1 MSYTYKWD
9 VIFVMRL
16 SVKKIF
22 EMLTDVFAS
31 PPCENDSIATLLEG
45 AKNEIREIRANI
57 DAVNDDDVLDMYIYR
72 LKAAEAQYRHL
83 LKMAKESGKQK
94 KIG

>member
-1 MSYTYKWD
+1 M
-9 VIFVMRL
+9 MG

-22 EMLTDVFAS
+22 EMVTDMFAPS
-31 PPCENDSIATLLEG
+31 VDERGSVSYLLEN

-57 DAVNDDDVLDMYIYR
+57 DNVSDDDVLDMYIYR

-83 LKMAKESGKQK
+83 LKMAKESSAKQK

>member
-1 MSYTYKWD
+1 MA
-9 VIFVMRL
+9 R

-22 EMLTDVFAS
+22 EMFAEMFAQNQS
-31 PPCENDSIATLLEG
+31 GEDNAQTILEEV
-45 AKNEIREIRANI
+45 KDEIREIRANI
-57 DAVNDDDVLDMYIYR
+57 DAVNDSDVLDMYIYR

-83 LKMAKESGKQK
+83 LKMAKENNRQK

>member
-1 MSYTYKWD
+1 MVS
-9 VIFVMRL
+9 

-22 EMLTDVFAS
+22 EMFTEMFAS
-31 PPCENDSIATLLEG
+31 NQPESDSVQKVLENV
-45 AKNEIREIRANI
+45 KNDIREIRANI
-57 DAVNDDDVLDMYIYR
+57 DLVNDDDVLDMYIYR

-83 LKMAKESGKQK
+83 LKMAKENSNQK

>member
-1 MSYTYKWD
+1 M
-9 VIFVMRL
+9 L
-16 SVKKIF
+16 SPVKKIF
-22 EMLTDVFAS
+22 EMFTEMFAPVQS
-31 PPCENDSIATLLEG
+31 EADDAQAVLENV
-45 AKNEIREIRANI
+45 KNEIREIRANI
-57 DAVNDDDVLDMYIYR
+57 DAVNDSDVLDMYIYR

>member
-1 MSYTYKWD
+1 MVS
-9 VIFVMRL
+9 

-22 EMLTDVFAS
+22 EMFTEAFAS
-31 PPCENDSIATLLEG
+31 APSKGDSVSALLETV
-45 AKNEIREIRANI
+45 KDEIREIRANM
-57 DAVNDDDVLDMYIYR
+57 DQVNDDDVLDMYIYR

>member
-1 MSYTYKWD
+1 MA
-9 VIFVMRL
+9 R

-22 EMLTDVFAS
+22 EMLMEMFAPNQS
-31 PPCENDSIATLLEG
+31 EEDGVAAVLENV
-45 AKNEIREIRANI
+45 KNEIREIRANI
-57 DAVNDDDVLDMYIYR
+57 DQVNDGDVLDMYIYR

-83 LKMAKESGKQK
+83 LKMAKDNNRQK